1 MKKLYKH
8 VLTFFAA
15 VGIATSANAQTITSA
30 TYSSG
35 AIESDINY
43 VFPSATACFG
53 TLSVTVPAGETVYQ
67 VDVSYD
73 YTAGSG
79 AYMSEQRSWINCPT
93 SVTAEAATVSGS
105 GFTGGTQS
113 YSRSISVA
121 NGIVG
126 GNVDF
131 ELMLGRTWGST
142 GCTAGYNFVPDG
154 TWTIDVY
161 SATCIPVNNIMLGAL
176 DNDSVSLGWLAGGT
190 ETMWNVELGTAGF
203 TPGTSAELYS
213 SSVTNLYDTIGGLTQ
228 LTNYDVYVQAD
239 CGADSS
245 GWVGPISFTTAA
257 NCPDVSGITLDYA
270 TADSLVVSWTSNGS
284 ETMWDMEYGP
294 VGYVPGAGTMSSITS
309 TVDTVG
315 GLMQET
321 EYDIYVRSDCGG
333 VDQGVWIGPLTV
345 MTTCDPFTVFPYIE
359 DFEGTYPGWKIVGAN
374 TTWDIGVP
382 TGGVISSAAN
392 GNNAAVTNLAGNY
405 NNSENG
411 FLLTACFDF
420 TALVNPVLTF
430 NLNYNTEN
438 GWDEGWVDVTTN
450 DGATWTRLGTSTSGY
465 SNWYNDAGNNWWEAS
480 SNGWVIASH
489 PLAAYAGMA
498 NVRFRIAFSSDGSV
512 NGYDGIGVD
521 DFMIVDEPCA
531 RPTGFASVISIADT
545 LVVGWTAGGTETI
558 WNIEYGPVGYTPGT
572 GTSYSTTNNPDTIIG
587 LADGLVL
594 DFYITA
600 DCGGGSESVTLSPT
614 LITTPLIN
622 DFACGAIF
630 VPVDASPNSFS
641 NIGATTEAS
650 ESFFGLGNTVWF
662 KTVVPASG
670 HFAITTCGS
679 PIRTELNVYDSVPD
693 CNDLS
698 TTSNYLTTTSNAYGC
713 GFGYASGEICN
724 FNAGDTVYFTMD
736 SYSFGDGEG
745 VFSMILFD
753 LEYEAGTGGVVDAC
767 AGDTVNLES
776 YNSGTVSLFPG
787 YWDYPANPN
796 VIFDDSLAN
805 TSNFTL
811 GAADAFYIVGNTCM
825 QDTAIVTVNVATAS
839 NSGVAIDPFNGC
851 NTGDVFLMDGLTGTI
866 DAGGSWNDDLNTG
879 LLVGGVFVA
888 NGLPV
893 GQYQFTYTADN
904 GACPAVST
912 QVTVDLNNCVGVEE
926 NIATFNLFPN
936 PNNGSFFITSST
948 SDIANIT
955 ITDAQGKLIS
965 TQQINLEAGLQ
976 SKMEVSSVESGLY
989 LISIEIAGAV
999 STQTFIIK

>member
-1 MKKLYKH
+1 M
-8 VLTFFAA
+8 
-15 VGIATSANAQTITSA
+15 G
-30 TYSSG
+30 
-35 AIESDINY
+35 
-43 VFPSATACFG
+43 
-53 TLSVTVPAGETVYQ
+53 LSVSADAQCTFTIDGQDSWGDGWNGGSIDIYVDGVVTNWGGPPSTIGSTSFSVITGDSISFTFNAGGFVNE
-67 VDVSYD
+67 VSYQIYD
-73 YTAGSG
+73 NVGGLLGGVTAGSAVGGSVTYAGSALCVTCG
-79 AYMSEQRSWINCPT
+79 APSNIVT
-93 SVTAEAATVSGS
+93 SVV
-105 GFTGGTQS
+105 
-113 YSRSISVA
+113 
-121 NGIVG
+121 
-126 GNVDF
+126 
-131 ELMLGRTWGST
+131 
-142 GCTAGYNFVPDG
+142 
-154 TWTIDVY
+154 
-161 SATCIPVNNIMLGAL
+161 
-176 DNDSVSLGWLAGGT
+176 DNDTLFVAWDPSVIGAMSYEMEWGP
-190 ETMWNVELGTAGF
+190 VGF
-203 TPGTSAELYS
+203 TPGTGTVSTGITG
-213 SSVTNLYDTIGGLTQ
+213 TNDTIGGLMQ
-228 LTNYDVYVQAD
+228 LTDYDVYLFTD

-245 GWVGPISFTTAA
+245 NVVGPITLSTGP
-257 NCPDVSGITLDYA
+257 NCSDVSGITIDGSS
-270 TADSLVVSWTSNGS
+270 ADSLFLSWTSNGS
-284 ETMWDMEYGP
+284 EIMWDVEYG
-294 VGYVPGAGTMSSITS
+294 VTGYVAGTG
-309 TVDTVG
+309 TVQNNTILSDTIV
-315 GLMQET
+315 GLMSGVT
-321 EYDIYVRSDCGG
+321 YDFYVRSDCGG
-333 VDQGVWIGPLTV
+333 VDQGVWIGPVSYTTGCVALTPAV
-345 MTTCDPFTVFPYIE
+345 LPFVE
-359 DFEGTYPGWKIVGAN
+359 DFEAASFTQIGDSLVYCGTDKSWMF
-374 TTWDIGVP
+374 TTTDQTLGRLRLG
-382 TGGVISSAAN
+382 TD
-392 GNNAAVTNLAGNY
+392 AVTALAGAG
-405 NNSENG
+405 SATLDMSTSG
-411 FLLTACFDF
+411 S
-420 TALVNPVLTF
+420 
-430 NLNYNTEN
+430 
-438 GWDEGWVDVTTN
+438 VTTN
-450 DGATWTRLGTSTSGY
+450 YLDLTLDLSTYASSADLHFSCKLMNHGDENSAEDRIWVRGSKQDTWIEIL
-465 SNWYNDAGNNWWEAS
+465 NWYNAIPGSGVTYNVVELNISTALTGALQVPTS
-480 SNGWVIASH
+480 SFQ
-489 PLAAYAGMA
+489 
-498 NVRFRIAFSSDGSV
+498 VRIGQQDNFPATSPTGSDGLTIDDVRIEEVTCLTPTDLAQVSSMADTIIVDWTV
-512 NGYDGIGVD
+512 NG
-521 DFMIVDEPCA
+521 
-531 RPTGFASVISIADT
+531 S
-545 LVVGWTAGGTETI
+545 ETQ
-558 WNIEYGPVGYTPGT
+558 WDIEYGPVGFTSGSGT
-572 GTSYSTTNNPDTIIG
+572 MYSTTSNADTVTG
-587 LADGLVL
+587 LTQGGLY
-594 DFYITA
+594 DFYVRA
-600 DCGGGSESVTLSPT
+600 NCGAGDLSNWFGPVILAT
-614 LITTPLIN
+614 ELLN
-622 DFACGAIF
+622 DDACGAIF
-630 VPVDASPNSFS
+630 VPVDATQYIFS
-641 NIGATTEAS
+641 NIGATTESS

-698 TTSNYLTTTSNAYGC
+698 TTSNYLSTTSNAYGC
-713 GFGYASGEICN
+713 GFGYASGEICD